1 MGKITF
7 LGAGSTVFA
16 KNIIGDCMLTPSLCE
31 FEIALYDID
40 PQRLEDSYN
49 MVCALNR
56 NINENRS
63 KITKHL
69 GVENRKDALRG
80 ATFAVNAIQ
89 VGGYEPCTVTDFE
102 IPKNTV
108 CVRPL
113 RIRPESAVYSE
124 LCVPFP

>member
-63 KITKHL
+63 RITKHL
-69 GVENRKDALRG
+69 ASKTEK
-80 ATFAVNAIQ
+80 T
-89 VGGYEPCTVTDFE
+89 
-102 IPKNTV
+102 
-108 CVRPL
+108 
-113 RIRPESAVYSE
+113 
-124 LCVPFP
+124 LCAARHLP